1 MLKRFLTSCI
11 FAMACVVVVVVV
23 VCVAVVAGSLPVAR
37 RQSLVA
43 CCQFNHAKEHG
54 RSNATNELPHTQLN
68 SNSRGNSNI
77 DNNNTQGYFINVIA
91 AMLRW
96 SASTRLCGN
105 CSIILKLITCQD
117 SRAPRRTTTATATYN
132 NNDKAVADDNRI
144 VVWGPD
150 SFGQAGAGRARPFGA
165 ARAASRR

>member
-1 MLKRFLTSCI
+1 
-11 FAMACVVVVVVV
+11 MACVVVV

-77 DNNNTQGYFINVIA
+77 DNNNNTQGYFINVIA

-117 SRAPRRTTTATATYN
+117 SRAPRRTTTATYN

-150 SFGQAGAGRARPFGA
+150 SLGQAGPGRAGPGLLELPALRRADELKSA
-165 ARAASRR
+165 AAFRFIGLK